1 MPGSAFYVAGDDG
14 AHAGCVICGGD
25 DGAAGVARQSCV
37 GRYSGEAVAVGPAD
51 ADAGMYAGRGA
62 GNSAC
67 SWRRSL
73 EARSLE
79 TRQMLRTVTT
89 VKAVSNKIMAALMV
103 TIK

>member
-1 MPGSAFYVAGDDG
+1 MFYVAGDDG

-25 DGAAGVARQSCV
+25 DAAAGVARQSCV

-73 EARSLE
+73 EAR
-79 TRQMLRTVTT
+79 QMLQTLTT

>member
-1 MPGSAFYVAGDDG
+1 MPGSAFYVGGDDG
-14 AHAGCVICGGD
+14 AHAGCVSCGGD

-51 ADAGMYAGRGA
+51 ADAGMYADRGA

-73 EARSLE
+73 EARK
-79 TRQMLRTVTT
+79 MLRILATI
-89 VKAVSNKIMAALMV
+89 KAVSNKIMAALM
-103 TIK
+103 IIRK

>member
-25 DGAAGVARQSCV
+25 DGAAGVARQSWV
-37 GRYSGEAVAVGPAD
+37 GRYLGEAVAVGPAD

-73 EARSLE
+73 EAQ
-79 TRQMLRTVTT
+79 QMLQTLTT
-89 VKAVSNKIMAALMV
+89 MKAVSNKIMAALMV

>member
-25 DGAAGVARQSCV
+25 DAAAGVARQSCV

-73 EARSLE
+73 EAR
-79 TRQMLRTVTT
+79 QMLRTLATI
-89 VKAVSNKIMAALMV
+89 KAVSNKIVAALMI
-103 TIK
+103 TQK

>member
-1 MPGSAFYVAGDDG
+1 MPGSAFYVGGDDG
-14 AHAGCVICGGD
+14 AHAGCVSCGGD
-25 DGAAGVARQSCV
+25 DGAAGVARQSFV
-37 GRYSGEAVAVGPAD
+37 GRYSGEAVAVGTAD

-73 EARSLE
+73 EALPLE
-79 TRQMLRTVTT
+79 VRQMLQTLATI
-89 VKAVSNKIMAALMV
+89 KAVSNKIVAALMV

>member
-1 MPGSAFYVAGDDG
+1 MLVALAAG
-14 AHAGCVICGGD
+14 ATTAQLAWHVK
-25 DGAAGVARQSCV
+25 AAGVARQSCV

-73 EARSLE
+73 EAR
-79 TRQMLRTVTT
+79 QMLRTVTT
-89 VKAVSNKIMAALMV
+89 MKAVSNKIMAALMV